1 MLDGVSLLLIRLDPP
16 TRRALRTP
24 VKGMWFEV

>member
-1 MLDGVSLLLIRLDPP
+1 MGASLLLIRLDPP

-24 VKGMWFEV
+24 VMGTWFEV